1 MLRSIFLIGIILSS
15 VVFTP
20 FAFGQELQKSTWLET
35 AAVIY
40 DQKFAKAVQASVTF
54 ETINNNEIQFPD
66 ELIEKIMSHEEIR
79 FVLFTNMNQ
88 CVMGV
93 SSDEQ
98 CIMIGFNRDLLKG
111 DLGINAIH
119 ENGKRISD
127 ELITDIISG
136 PAKGTIIQT
145 VFLKTDTGT
154 NVSFNIDL
162 KLNLKTK
169 ILRPLIKKYYKM
181 ILTSV
186 LYKMNNK
193 ILEEN

>member
-1 MLRSIFLIGIILSS
+1 MCLMLTFSMNVPASVDKLIGFSEDFENLPMFLPDQLKSVRILE
-15 VVFTP
+15 
-20 FAFGQELQKSTWLET
+20 QNDDET
-35 AAVIY
+35 
-40 DQKFAKAVQASVTF
+40 KTE
-54 ETINNNEIQFPD
+54 ETIVFSSIIKKEIVQEAVHKKKNNN
-66 ELIEKIMSHEEIR
+66 
-79 FVLFTNMNQ
+79 
-88 CVMGV
+88 
-93 SSDEQ
+93 
-98 CIMIGFNRDLLKG
+98 
-111 DLGINAIH
+111 
-119 ENGKRISD
+119 

>member
-1 MLRSIFLIGIILSS
+1 MCLLLTFSMN
-15 VVFTP
+15 VP
-20 FAFGQELQKSTWLET
+20 
-35 AAVIY
+35 
-40 DQKFAKAVQASVTF
+40 ASVDKLIRFSEDFENLPMFLPDQLKSVRILEQNDNETKTE
-54 ETINNNEIQFPD
+54 ETIVFSSIIKKEIVQEAVHKKKNNN
-66 ELIEKIMSHEEIR
+66 
-79 FVLFTNMNQ
+79 
-88 CVMGV
+88 
-93 SSDEQ
+93 
-98 CIMIGFNRDLLKG
+98 
-111 DLGINAIH
+111 
-119 ENGKRISD
+119 

>member
-1 MLRSIFLIGIILSS
+1 MCLMLTFSMNVSAPIDKLIALSEDFENLPMFLPDQLKSVRILE
-15 VVFTP
+15 
-20 FAFGQELQKSTWLET
+20 Q
-35 AAVIY
+35 
-40 DQKFAKAVQASVTF
+40 
-54 ETINNNEIQFPD
+54 NNNET
-66 ELIEKIMSHEEIR
+66 KTEEIMV
-79 FVLFTNMNQ
+79 FST
-88 CVMGV
+88 
-93 SSDEQ
+93 
-98 CIMIGFNRDLLKG
+98 ILKKE
-111 DLGINAIH
+111 IVQEAVHKKKN
-119 ENGKRISD
+119 NN

-181 ILTSV
+181 VLTSV

>member
-1 MLRSIFLIGIILSS
+1 MFLPDQLKSVRILE
-15 VVFTP
+15 
-20 FAFGQELQKSTWLET
+20 Q
-35 AAVIY
+35 
-40 DQKFAKAVQASVTF
+40 
-54 ETINNNEIQFPD
+54 NNNET
-66 ELIEKIMSHEEIR
+66 KTEEIMV
-79 FVLFTNMNQ
+79 FST
-88 CVMGV
+88 
-93 SSDEQ
+93 
-98 CIMIGFNRDLLKG
+98 ILKKEIVQEAVHKKKN
-111 DLGINAIH
+111 DN
-119 ENGKRISD
+119 

-145 VFLKTDTGT
+145 VFLKMDTGT

-181 ILTSV
+181 ALTAI